1 MDMNL
6 SKLQEIVEDR
16 GAWCA
21 KVHEIFPGKDTGV
34 GHHFLLQGII
44 PTQGSNPGLLHRS
57 QTLYQLSYKGSP
69 FPELESFP
77 ISWLFSSGGQSTGV
91 SALATVLPMDI
102 QGWFPLGLTGFI
114 SF

>member
-1 MDMNL
+1 M
-6 SKLQEIVEDR
+6 
-16 GAWCA
+16 
-21 KVHEIFPGKDTGV
+21 

-44 PTQGSNPGLLHRS
+44 PTQGSNPGLLHCS